1 MVGKQ
6 AGILVVVLAIVA
18 SALYVIFTQPIR
30 LGLDLQGGT
39 QLTLQAQPTED
50 VTTITPEVIAGV
62 QRVIQQRIDALG
74 VSEPLIQISSGD
86 ELFVQLP
93 GVDDPD
99 RAIDILGDTAQL
111 DFRRQR
117 IGTEIPLN
125 EEGRPVAGET
135 PEKIFERVGLT
146 GEDLRNAIPAPSQGS
161 ELWEVVLEFTPE
173 GGEKFAQLTKD
184 IAGTGRSL
192 GIFLDQ
198 TLISAPVVNAQFAS
212 TGITG
217 GRAVITGTFTVE
229 EATDLAI
236 KLKAGALPVPI
247 EVIENRTVGAT
258 LGAESIRRSL
268 YAGIGGLILVFLY
281 MLIYYRLP
289 GLIADLALLIYAV
302 CTFACFQLLGVTLSL
317 PGLAGFILSIGMAVD
332 ANVLIFERLREEL
345 RAGKSLYKSVDEG
358 FSRAFSSILDSNVT
372 TLLVCGVLFWLG
384 AGLIK
389 GFAVTL
395 GVGILVS
402 FFSALTCTRSLL
414 LLAMGV
420 SSLRQPHLYG
430 VRPELAK

>member
-1 MVGKQ
+1 MVAKQ

-18 SALYVIFTQPIR
+18 GALYVILTQPLR

-50 VTTITPEVIAGV
+50 VTTITPEVMAGV
-62 QRVIQQRIDALG
+62 QTVIQQRIDALG

-117 IGTEIPLN
+117 IGTEVPLN
-125 EEGRPVAGET
+125 EEGRPVAGEE
-135 PEKIFERVGLT
+135 PERIFERVGLT
-146 GEDLRNAIPAPSQGS
+146 GEELRDAIPAPSQGS
-161 ELWEVVLEFTPE
+161 QFWEVVIEFTPE
-173 GGEKFAQLTKD
+173 GGEKFAELTMN

-198 TLISAPVVNAQFAS
+198 TLISAPVVNAQFAR

-217 GRAVITGTFTVE
+217 GRAVITGAFTVE

-236 KLKAGALPVPI
+236 KLRAGALPVPI

-268 YAGIGGLILVFLY
+268 YAGLGGLILVFLY
-281 MLIYYRLP
+281 MLLYYRLP
-289 GLIADLALLIYAV
+289 GLIADLALLIYAL

-332 ANVLIFERLREEL
+332 ANVLIFERIREEL
-345 RAGKSLYKSVDEG
+345 RAGKSLYKSVEEG
-358 FSRAFSSILDSNVT
+358 FGRALSSILDSNVT

-402 FFSALTCTRSLL
+402 FFTALTCTRSLL
-414 LLAMGV
+414 LLAMGI